1 MYAGAQAPAP
11 EDKEDPGQSVREQP
25 EQVET
30 GQKVLELL
38 QIDEV
43 AECSVQCLERWCR
56 PELSSPVCLT
66 CSL

>member
-1 MYAGAQAPAP
+1 MYAGARAPAP
-11 EDKEDPGQSVREQP
+11 EDKEDPGQPVREQP

-43 AECSVQCLERWCR
+43 AECSVQ
-56 PELSSPVCLT
+56 
-66 CSL
+66 

>member
-1 MYAGAQAPAP
+1 MYAGAGVPAP
-11 EDKEDPGQSVREQP
+11 KDKEDPGQPVQEQP

-38 QIDEV
+38 QIDKV
-43 AECSVQCLERWCR
+43 AECSVQCLERWSG